1 MLASVSARVMAARL
15 RELEQASLI
24 TRTENPGRVATVSHT
39 LTEKGP
45 ALRRVLLAM
54 SHEAEAADHHI
65 AARGP
70 SLPQSTL
77 PDPTSPASDAERAA
91 FYALGLLPQ
100 TLAAEAE
107 RRRATDPEFD
117 HLTRDWE
124 DRLAEDAA
132 AFDGPMPTDALWKR
146 IETAMTS
153 PTPSRPLPSRAL
165 PARPMPLRPTAAL
178 SWQPISP
185 GAHLAPLTADQD
197 WITCLL
203 HLAPGAPAPDWLARP
218 GLAIHPIH
226 PETAQGPALLY
237 LSRQPPD

>member
-1 MLASVSARVMAARL
+1 
-15 RELEQASLI
+15 
-24 TRTENPGRVATVSHT
+24 
-39 LTEKGP
+39 
-45 ALRRVLLAM
+45 
-54 SHEAEAADHHI
+54 
-65 AARGP
+65 
-70 SLPQSTL
+70 LPQSTL
-77 PDPTSPASDAERAA
+77 PDATSPASDAERAA

-117 HLTRDWE
+117 HLTKDWE
-124 DRLAEDAA
+124 DRLAEDTA
-132 AFDGPMPTDALWKR
+132 AFDAPMPTDALWHR

-153 PTPSRPLPSRAL
+153 PKPSRP
-165 PARPMPLRPTAAL
+165 MPYRPTAAL

-203 HLAPGAPAPDWLARP
+203 HLAPGAPEPDWLARP
-218 GLAIHPIH
+218 GLTIHPIH
-226 PETAQGPALLY
+226 PDTAQGPALLY